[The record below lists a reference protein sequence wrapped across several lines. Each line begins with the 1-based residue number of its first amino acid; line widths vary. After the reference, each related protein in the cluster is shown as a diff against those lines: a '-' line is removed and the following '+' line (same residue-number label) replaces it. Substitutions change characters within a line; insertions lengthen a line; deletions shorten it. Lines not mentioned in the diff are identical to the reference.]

1 MRTPF
6 SRIFCFLLFISCSS
20 YDADLIIHNA
30 SIYTVNNS
38 FDTATAV
45 VVKDGKFIAVG
56 GQDLL
61 NQYNARSVVDLNGF
75 PVYPGF
81 IDAHCHFYNF
91 GLLQEQLDLS
101 GTKSFEEVVD
111 KVAQYVE
118 THPGIPV
125 LGQGWDQNTWEVKE
139 YPTKDILDQ
148 RFPNQLIA
156 LKRVDGHALLVNQAT
171 LDLAG
176 IDSTTTVDG
185 GVYVRSE
192 GQLTG
197 VLIDN
202 AMDLVYAALPK
213 PTKKQQTAALLA
225 AQDIAFQ
232 NGLTT
237 VDDAGLDKEQLEL
250 IERLHQE
257 GVLDIRVY
265 GMISNT
271 PENLAYYLE
280 QGPTQTERLN
290 IRSVKV
296 YADGAL
302 GSRGAALK
310 KEYSDAPGNHGSFVT
325 PVDQIEALADVLVKK
340 GFQMNT
346 HAIGDAANYE
356 VLSAYKKA
364 LTIDADP
371 RWRIE
376 HAQIVSLEDREFFGS
391 KIIPSI
397 QPTHATSD
405 MFWAD
410 ERLGEERMQGAYAY
424 KSLLDW
430 SGKVALGTDFPVEHV
445 SPLKT
450 FYAAVARTTE
460 EQLPEGGFQMGDALS
475 RTEALKGMTLWAAYA
490 NFEEEIKGSIEVG
503 KYADMVILKQD
514 IMNLIFTKCPRS
526 KLLPQLL
533 TETWF
538 IVHPISC
545 RD

>member
-514 IMNLIFTKCPRS
+514 IMNLDIHKV
-526 KLLPQLL
+526 PQVEVIA
-533 TETWF
+533 T
-538 IVHPISC
+538 IVNGDMVYRASN
-545 RD
+545 

>member
-1 MRTPF
+1 MRKAISFVF
-6 SRIFCFLLFISCSS
+6 SFFLFTSCSP
-20 YDADLIIHNA
+20 DTADLIIHNA
-30 SIYTVNNS
+30 TVYTVNES
-38 FDTATAV
+38 FETATAV
-45 VVKDGKFIAVG
+45 VVKDGKFIAIG
-56 GQDLL
+56 GEDLL
-61 NQYNARSVVDLNGF
+61 NQYKARSVVDLKGF
-75 PVYPGF
+75 SVYPGF

-111 KVAQYVE
+111 RVASYIG
-118 THPGIPV
+118 THPGVPV
-125 LGQGWDQNTWEVKE
+125 LGQGWDQNSWEVKE
-139 YPTKDILDQ
+139 YPTKDILDK
-148 RFPNQLIA
+148 RFPEQLIA
-156 LKRVDGHALLVNQAT
+156 LKRVDGHALLVNQTT

-176 IDSTTTVDG
+176 INSTTSVDG
-185 GVYVRSE
+185 GVFVRAE
-192 GQLTG
+192 GVLTG

-202 AMDLVYAALPK
+202 AMDQVYAALPK
-213 PTKKQQTAALLA
+213 PTKQQQTTALLA
-225 AQDIAFQ
+225 AQAIAFK

-237 VDDAGLDKEQLEL
+237 VDDAGLDKEQLQL
-250 IERLHQE
+250 IESLHE
-257 GVLDIRVY
+257 ERVLDIRVY

-280 QGPTQTERLN
+280 KGTTQTERLN

-325 PVDQIEALADVLVKK
+325 PVDQIEALAYVLAKK

-356 VLSAYKKA
+356 VLNAYKKA

-376 HAQIVSLEDREFFGS
+376 HAQIVSLEDREFFGT

-410 ERLGEERMQGAYAY
+410 ERLGDDRMQGAYAY

-430 SGKVALGTDFPVEHV
+430 SGRVALGTDFPVEHV

-460 EQLPEGGFQMGDALS
+460 EQLPEGGFQMGDALT
-475 RTEALKGMTLWAAYA
+475 RMEALKGMTLWAAYA

-503 KYADMVILKQD
+503 KLADMVILKQD
-514 IMNLIFTKCPRS
+514 IMNIDIHEV
-526 KLLPQLL
+526 PQVEVIA
-533 TETWF
+533 T
-538 IVHPISC
+538 IVDGNIVYRASN
-545 RD
+545 

>member
-1 MRTPF
+1 MRIALFLIF
-6 SRIFCFLLFISCSS
+6 SFLLFTSCSS
-20 YDADLIIHNA
+20 NTADLIIHNA
-30 SIYTVNNS
+30 IIYTVNES
-38 FDTATAV
+38 FETATAV

-56 GQDLL
+56 GEDVL
-61 NQYNARSVVDLNGF
+61 NQYKAQSVVDLNGF
-75 PVYPGF
+75 SVYPGF
-81 IDAHCHFYNF
+81 VDAHCHFYNF

-101 GTKSFEEVVD
+101 GTKSFEEVLD
-111 KVAQYVE
+111 RVASYIA
-118 THPGIPV
+118 THPGVPV
-125 LGQGWDQNTWEVKE
+125 LGQGWDQNSWEVKE
-139 YPTKDILDQ
+139 YPTKDILDK
-148 RFPNQLIA
+148 RFPEQLIA
-156 LKRVDGHALLVNQAT
+156 LKRVDGHALLVNQTT

-176 IDSTTTVDG
+176 IDSTTSVDG
-185 GVYVRSE
+185 GVFVRAE
-192 GQLTG
+192 GVLTG

-202 AMDLVYAALPK
+202 AMDQVYAALPK
-213 PTKKQQTAALLA
+213 PTKQQQTTALLA
-225 AQDIAFQ
+225 AQGIAFK

-237 VDDAGLDKEQLEL
+237 VDDAGLDKEQLQL
-250 IERLHQE
+250 IESLHEE
-257 GVLDIRVY
+257 GVLDIRIY
-265 GMISNT
+265 GMISNN

-280 QGPTQTERLN
+280 KGPIQTERLN

-325 PVDQIEALADVLVKK
+325 PVDQIEELAYVLAKK

-346 HAIGDAANYE
+346 HAIGDAANHV
-356 VLSAYKKA
+356 VLNAYKKA

-376 HAQIVSLEDREFFGS
+376 HAQIVSLEDREFFGT

-410 ERLGEERMQGAYAY
+410 ERLGNDRIQGAYAY

-430 SGKVALGTDFPVEHV
+430 SGRVALGTDFPVEHV

-460 EQLPEGGFQMGDALS
+460 EQLPEGGFQMGDALT
-475 RTEALKGMTLWAAYA
+475 RMEALKGMTLWAAYA

-503 KYADMVILKQD
+503 KLADMVILKRD
-514 IMNLIFTKCPRS
+514 IMNIDIHEV
-526 KLLPQLL
+526 PQVEVIA
-533 TETWF
+533 T
-538 IVHPISC
+538 IVDGNIVYRESN
-545 RD
+545 

>member
-1 MRTPF
+1 MRIAF
-6 SRIFCFLLFISCSS
+6 SFIISFLLFTSCSS
-20 YDADLIIHNA
+20 NDADLIIHNA
-30 SIYTVNNS
+30 TIYTVNES
-38 FDTATAV
+38 FETATAV

-56 GQDLL
+56 GEDLL
-61 NQYNARSVVDLNGF
+61 NQYKARSIVNLNGF
-75 PVYPGF
+75 SVYPGF

-101 GTKSFEEVVD
+101 FTKSFEEVVD
-111 KVAQYVE
+111 RVASYIT
-118 THPGIPV
+118 THPGVPV
-125 LGQGWDQNTWEVKE
+125 LGQGWDQNSWEVKE
-139 YPTKDILDQ
+139 YPTKDILDK
-148 RFPNQLIA
+148 RFPEQLIA
-156 LKRVDGHALLVNQAT
+156 LKRVDGHALLVNQTT

-176 IDSTTTVDG
+176 INSTTSVDG
-185 GVYVRSE
+185 GVFVRAE
-192 GQLTG
+192 GVLTG

-202 AMDLVYAALPK
+202 AMDQVYAALPK
-213 PTKKQQTAALLA
+213 PTKQQQTTALLA
-225 AQDIAFQ
+225 AQAISFK

-237 VDDAGLDKEQLEL
+237 VDDAGLDKEQLQL
-250 IERLHQE
+250 IESLHEE

-280 QGPTQTERLN
+280 KGTTQTERLN

-325 PVDQIEALADVLVKK
+325 PVDQIEALAYVLAKK

-346 HAIGDAANYE
+346 HAIGDAANHV
-356 VLSAYKKA
+356 VLNAYKKA

-376 HAQIVSLEDREFFGS
+376 HAQIVSLEDREFFGT

-410 ERLGEERMQGAYAY
+410 ERLGDDRMQGAYAY

-430 SGKVALGTDFPVEHV
+430 SGRVALGTDFPVEHV

-460 EQLPEGGFQMGDALS
+460 EQLPEGGFQMGDALT
-475 RTEALKGMTLWAAYA
+475 RMEALKGMTLWAAYA

-503 KYADMVILKQD
+503 KLADMVILKRD
-514 IMNLIFTKCPRS
+514 IMNIDIHEVPKVEVIAT
-526 KLLPQLL
+526 
-533 TETWF
+533 
-538 IVHPISC
+538 IVDGNIVYRESN
-545 RD
+545 

>member
-1 MRTPF
+1 MRIAF
-6 SRIFCFLLFISCSS
+6 SFIISFLLFTSCSS
-20 YDADLIIHNA
+20 NDADLIIHNA
-30 SIYTVNNS
+30 TIYTVNES
-38 FDTATAV
+38 FETATAV

-56 GQDLL
+56 GEDLL
-61 NQYNARSVVDLNGF
+61 NQYKARSVVNLNGF
-75 PVYPGF
+75 SVYPGF

-111 KVAQYVE
+111 RVASYIT
-118 THPGIPV
+118 THPGVPV
-125 LGQGWDQNTWEVKE
+125 LGQGWDQNSWEVKE
-139 YPTKDILDQ
+139 YPTKDILDK
-148 RFPNQLIA
+148 RFPEQLIA
-156 LKRVDGHALLVNQAT
+156 LKRVDGHALFVNQVT

-176 IDSTTTVDG
+176 IDSTTSVDG
-185 GVYVRSE
+185 GVFIRAN
-192 GQLTG
+192 GMLTG

-202 AMDLVYAALPK
+202 AMDQVYAALPK
-213 PTKKQQTAALLA
+213 PTKQQQTTALLA
-225 AQDIAFQ
+225 AQGIAFK

-237 VDDAGLDKEQLEL
+237 VDDAGLDKEQLQL
-250 IERLHQE
+250 IESLHEE

-280 QGPTQTERLN
+280 KGPTQTERLN

-325 PVDQIEALADVLVKK
+325 PVDQIEELAYVLAKK

-346 HAIGDAANYE
+346 HAIGDAANHV
-356 VLSAYKKA
+356 VLNAYKKA

-376 HAQIVSLEDREFFGS
+376 HAQIVSLEDREFFGT

-397 QPTHATSD
+397 QPTHAASD

-410 ERLGEERMQGAYAY
+410 ERLGNDRIQGAYAY

-430 SGKVALGTDFPVEHV
+430 SGRVALGTDFPVEHV

-460 EQLPEGGFQMGDALS
+460 EQLPEGGFQMGDALT
-475 RTEALKGMTLWAAYA
+475 RMEALKGMTLWAAYA

-503 KYADMVILKQD
+503 KLADMVILKRD
-514 IMNLIFTKCPRS
+514 IMNIDIHEV
-526 KLLPQLL
+526 PQVEVIA
-533 TETWF
+533 T
-538 IVHPISC
+538 IVDGNIVYRESN
-545 RD
+545 

>member
-1 MRTPF
+1 MRIAF
-6 SRIFCFLLFISCSS
+6 SFIISFLLFTSCTSN
-20 YDADLIIHNA
+20 DADLIIHNA
-30 SIYTVNNS
+30 TIYTVNQS
-38 FDTATAV
+38 FETATAV

-56 GQDLL
+56 GEDLL
-61 NQYNARSVVDLNGF
+61 NQYKARSIVNLNGF
-75 PVYPGF
+75 SVYPGF

-111 KVAQYVE
+111 RVASYIA
-118 THPGIPV
+118 THPGVPV
-125 LGQGWDQNTWEVKE
+125 LGQGWDQNSWEIKE
-139 YPTKDILDQ
+139 YPTKDILDK
-148 RFPNQLIA
+148 RFPEQLIA

-176 IDSTTTVDG
+176 IDSTSSVDG
-185 GVYVRSE
+185 GVFIRANGV
-192 GQLTG
+192 LTG

-202 AMDLVYAALPK
+202 AMDQVYAALPK
-213 PTKKQQTAALLA
+213 PTKQQQTTALLA
-225 AQDIAFQ
+225 AQGIAFK

-237 VDDAGLDKEQLEL
+237 VDDAGLDKEQLQL
-250 IERLHQE
+250 IESLHEE

-271 PENLAYYLE
+271 PENLDYYLE
-280 QGPTQTERLN
+280 KGPTQTERLN

-325 PVDQIEALADVLVKK
+325 PVDQIEALAYVLAKK

-356 VLSAYKKA
+356 VLNAYKKA

-376 HAQIVSLEDREFFGS
+376 HAQIVSLEDREFFGT

-410 ERLGEERMQGAYAY
+410 ERLGDDRMQGAYAY

-430 SGKVALGTDFPVEHV
+430 SGRVALGTDFPVEHV

-460 EQLPEGGFQMGDALS
+460 EQLPEGGFQMGDALT

-503 KYADMVILKQD
+503 KLADMVILKRD
-514 IMNLIFTKCPRS
+514 IMNIDIHEV
-526 KLLPQLL
+526 PQVEVIA
-533 TETWF
+533 T
-538 IVHPISC
+538 IVDGNMVYRASN
-545 RD
+545 

>member
-1 MRTPF
+1 MKKATLL
-6 SRIFCFLLFISCSS
+6 SFCFLFLIGCTSN
-20 YDADLIIHNA
+20 DADLIIHNA
-30 SIYTVNNS
+30 DIYTVNKE
-38 FDTATAV
+38 FDKATAL
-45 VVKDGKFIAVG
+45 VVKNGKFIAVG
-56 GQDLL
+56 GEDLL
-61 NQYNARSVVDLNGF
+61 EMYDAKSVVDLNGF

-101 GTKSFEEVVD
+101 GTKSFDEVVE
-111 KVAQYVE
+111 KISEYIA
-118 THPGIPV
+118 THPGVPV
-125 LGQGWDQNTWEVKE
+125 LGQGWDQNAWEVKE
-139 YPTKDILDQ
+139 YPTKEILDQ
-148 RFPNQLIA
+148 KFPTELIA
-156 LKRVDGHALLVNQAT
+156 IKRVDGHALLVNQKV

-176 IDSTTTVDG
+176 IDDKTEIEG
-185 GVYVRSE
+185 GVVVRVK
-192 GQLTG
+192 GALTG

-202 AMDLVYAALPK
+202 AMDPVYAALPK
-213 PTKKQQTAALLA
+213 PTVKQQEQALLA
-225 AQDIAFQ
+225 AQEICFQ

-250 IERLHQE
+250 IERLHE
-257 GVLDIRVY
+257 EDILNIRVY

-271 PENLAYYLE
+271 PQNLEYYLKK
-280 QGPTQTERLN
+280 GKVQTERLN

-310 KEYSDAPGNHGSFVT
+310 EDYSDDHGNRGSYVT
-325 PVDQIEALADVLVKK
+325 PVDEIISLADVLAKN

-356 VLSAYKKA
+356 VLKAYKKA
-364 LTIDADP
+364 LATNEDP

-376 HAQIVSLEDREFFGS
+376 HAQVVTKEDRQFFGS

-410 ERLGEERMQGAYAY
+410 ERLGKERIQGAYAY

-450 FYAAVARTTE
+450 FFAAVARTTE
-460 EQLPEGGFQMGDALS
+460 NQLPEGGFQMEDALT
-475 RTEALKGMTLWAAYA
+475 RPEALKGMTIWAAHA
-490 NFEEEIKGSIEVG
+490 NFEEEIKGSIEIG
-503 KYADMVILKQD
+503 KVADLVILKKD
-514 IMNLIFTKCPRS
+514 IMKIDVNEIPDVEVLATILNGDMVYRAPK
-526 KLLPQLL
+526 
-533 TETWF
+533 
-538 IVHPISC
+538 
-545 RD
+545 

>member
-1 MRTPF
+1 MRTALSLVF
-6 SRIFCFLLFISCSS
+6 SFLLFTSCSP
-20 YDADLIIHNA
+20 DTADLIIHNA
-30 SIYTVNNS
+30 TVYTVNES
-38 FDTATAV
+38 FETATAV
-45 VVKDGKFIAVG
+45 VVKDGKFIAIG
-56 GQDLL
+56 GEDLL
-61 NQYNARSVVDLNGF
+61 NQYKARSVVDLKGF
-75 PVYPGF
+75 SVYPGF

-111 KVAQYVE
+111 RVASYIA
-118 THPGIPV
+118 THPGVPV
-125 LGQGWDQNTWEVKE
+125 LGQGWDQNSWEVKE
-139 YPTKDILDQ
+139 YPTKDILDK
-148 RFPNQLIA
+148 RFPEQLIA
-156 LKRVDGHALLVNQAT
+156 LKRVDGHALLVNQTT

-176 IDSTTTVDG
+176 INSTTSVDG
-185 GVYVRSE
+185 GVFVRTE
-192 GQLTG
+192 GVLTG

-202 AMDLVYAALPK
+202 AMDQVYAALPK
-213 PTKKQQTAALLA
+213 PTRQQQTTALLA
-225 AQDIAFQ
+225 AQAIAFK

-237 VDDAGLDKEQLEL
+237 VDDAGLDKEQLQL
-250 IERLHQE
+250 IENLHEE
-257 GVLDIRVY
+257 GFLDIRVY

-280 QGPTQTERLN
+280 KGTTQTERLN

-325 PVDQIEALADVLVKK
+325 PVDQIEALAYVLAKK

-356 VLSAYKKA
+356 VLNAYKKA

-376 HAQIVSLEDREFFGS
+376 HAQIVSLEDREFFGT

-410 ERLGEERMQGAYAY
+410 ERLGDDRMKGAYAY

-430 SGKVALGTDFPVEHV
+430 SGRVALGTDFPVEHV

-450 FYAAVARTTE
+450 FYAAVARTTK
-460 EQLPEGGFQMGDALS
+460 EQLPEGGFQMGDALT
-475 RTEALKGMTLWAAYA
+475 RMEALKGMTLWAAYA

-503 KYADMVILKQD
+503 KLADMVILKRD
-514 IMNLIFTKCPRS
+514 IMNIDIHEV
-526 KLLPQLL
+526 PQVEVIA
-533 TETWF
+533 T
-538 IVHPISC
+538 IVDGNMVYRASN
-545 RD
+545 

>member
-1 MRTPF
+1 MRIAF
-6 SRIFCFLLFISCSS
+6 SFIISFLLFTSCSS
-20 YDADLIIHNA
+20 NDADLIIHNA
-30 SIYTVNNS
+30 TIYTVNES
-38 FDTATAV
+38 FETATAV

-56 GQDLL
+56 GEDLL
-61 NQYNARSVVDLNGF
+61 NQYKARSVVNLNGF
-75 PVYPGF
+75 SVYPGF

-111 KVAQYVE
+111 RVASYIT
-118 THPGIPV
+118 THPGVPV
-125 LGQGWDQNTWEVKE
+125 LGQGWDQNSWEVKE
-139 YPTKDILDQ
+139 YPTKDILDK
-148 RFPNQLIA
+148 RFPEQLIA
-156 LKRVDGHALLVNQAT
+156 LKRVDGHALLVNQVT

-176 IDSTTTVDG
+176 IDSTTSVDG
-185 GVYVRSE
+185 GVFIHAN
-192 GQLTG
+192 GMLTG

-202 AMDLVYAALPK
+202 AMDQVYAALPK
-213 PTKKQQTAALLA
+213 PTKQQQTTALLA
-225 AQDIAFQ
+225 AQGIAFK

-237 VDDAGLDKEQLEL
+237 VDDAGLDKEQLQL
-250 IERLHQE
+250 IESLHEE

-271 PENLAYYLE
+271 PENLTYYLE
-280 QGPTQTERLN
+280 RGPTQTERLN

-325 PVDQIEALADVLVKK
+325 PVDQIEELAYVLAKK

-356 VLSAYKKA
+356 VLNAYKKA

-376 HAQIVSLEDREFFGS
+376 HAQIVSLEDREFFGT

-410 ERLGEERMQGAYAY
+410 ERLGDDRMQGAYAY

-430 SGKVALGTDFPVEHV
+430 SGRVALGTDFPVEHV

-460 EQLPEGGFQMGDALS
+460 EQLPEGGFQMGDALT

-503 KYADMVILKQD
+503 KLADMVILKRD
-514 IMNLIFTKCPRS
+514 IMNIDIHEV
-526 KLLPQLL
+526 PQVEVLA
-533 TETWF
+533 T
-538 IVHPISC
+538 IVDGNMVYRASN
-545 RD
+545 

>member
-1 MRTPF
+1 MRIAF
-6 SRIFCFLLFISCSS
+6 SFIISFLLFTSCSS
-20 YDADLIIHNA
+20 NDADLIIHNA
-30 SIYTVNNS
+30 TIYTVNQS
-38 FDTATAV
+38 FETATAV

-56 GQDLL
+56 GEDLL
-61 NQYNARSVVDLNGF
+61 NQYKARSIVNLNGF
-75 PVYPGF
+75 SVYPGF

-111 KVAQYVE
+111 RVASYIA
-118 THPGIPV
+118 THPGVPV
-125 LGQGWDQNTWEVKE
+125 LGQGWDQNSWEIKE
-139 YPTKDILDQ
+139 YPTKDILDK
-148 RFPNQLIA
+148 RFPEQLIA

-176 IDSTTTVDG
+176 IDSTSSVDG
-185 GVYVRSE
+185 GVFIRANGV
-192 GQLTG
+192 LTG

-202 AMDLVYAALPK
+202 AMDKVYAALPK
-213 PTKKQQTAALLA
+213 PTKQQQTTALLA
-225 AQDIAFQ
+225 AQGIAFK

-237 VDDAGLDKEQLEL
+237 VDDAGLDKEQLQL
-250 IERLHQE
+250 IESLHEE

-271 PENLAYYLE
+271 PENLDYYLE
-280 QGPTQTERLN
+280 KGPTQTERLN

-325 PVDQIEALADVLVKK
+325 PVDQIEALAYVLAKK

-356 VLSAYKKA
+356 VLNAYKKA

-376 HAQIVSLEDREFFGS
+376 HAQIVSLEDREFFGT

-410 ERLGEERMQGAYAY
+410 ERLGDDRMQGAYAY

-430 SGKVALGTDFPVEHV
+430 SGRVALGTDFPVEHV

-460 EQLPEGGFQMGDALS
+460 EQLPEGGFQMGDALT

-503 KYADMVILKQD
+503 KLADMVILKRD
-514 IMNLIFTKCPRS
+514 IMNIDIHEV
-526 KLLPQLL
+526 PQVEVIA
-533 TETWF
+533 T
-538 IVHPISC
+538 IVDGNMVYRASN
-545 RD
+545 

>member
-6 SRIFCFLLFISCSS
+6 FLIFSFILFISCSS

-61 NQYNARSVVDLNGF
+61 NQYNARSLVDLNGF

-91 GLLQEQLDLS
+91 GLLQDQLDLS

-125 LGQGWDQNTWEVKE
+125 LGQGWDQNTWEVKV

-176 IDSTTTVDG
+176 VDSTTTVDG

-250 IERLHQE
+250 IECLHQE

-271 PENLAYYLE
+271 PENLAHYLE

-364 LTIDADP
+364 LTIDTDP

-430 SGKVALGTDFPVEHV
+430 SGKVALGTDFPVENV

-490 NFEEEIKGSIEVG
+490 NFEEEIKGSIELG

-514 IMNLIFTKCPRS
+514 IMNLDIHKV
-526 KLLPQLL
+526 PQVEVIA
-533 TETWF
+533 T
-538 IVHPISC
+538 IVNGDMVYRAPN
-545 RD
+545 

>member
-1 MRTPF
+1 MRIAF
-6 SRIFCFLLFISCSS
+6 SFIISFLLFTSCTSN
-20 YDADLIIHNA
+20 DAELIIHNA
-30 SIYTVNNS
+30 TIYTVNER
-38 FDTATAV
+38 FETATAV

-56 GQDLL
+56 GEDLL
-61 NQYNARSVVDLNGF
+61 NQYKARSIVNLNGF
-75 PVYPGF
+75 SVYPGF

-111 KVAQYVE
+111 RVASYIA
-118 THPGIPV
+118 THPGVPV
-125 LGQGWDQNTWEVKE
+125 LGQGWDQNSWEIKE
-139 YPTKDILDQ
+139 YPTKDILDK
-148 RFPNQLIA
+148 RFPEQLIA

-176 IDSTTTVDG
+176 IDSTSSVDG
-185 GVYVRSE
+185 GVFIRANGV
-192 GQLTG
+192 LTG

-202 AMDLVYAALPK
+202 AMDKVYAALPK
-213 PTKKQQTAALLA
+213 PTKQQQTTALLA
-225 AQDIAFQ
+225 AQGIAFK

-237 VDDAGLDKEQLEL
+237 VDDAGLDKEQLQL
-250 IERLHQE
+250 IESLHEE

-271 PENLAYYLE
+271 PENLDYYLE
-280 QGPTQTERLN
+280 KGPTQTERLN

-325 PVDQIEALADVLVKK
+325 PVDQIEALAYVLAKK

-356 VLSAYKKA
+356 VLNAYKKA
-364 LTIDADP
+364 LSIDADP

-376 HAQIVSLEDREFFGS
+376 HAQIVSLEDREFFGT

-410 ERLGEERMQGAYAY
+410 ERLGDDRMQGAYAY

-430 SGKVALGTDFPVEHV
+430 SGRVALGTDFPVEHV

-460 EQLPEGGFQMGDALS
+460 EQLPEGGFQMGDALT

-503 KYADMVILKQD
+503 KLADMVILKRD
-514 IMNLIFTKCPRS
+514 IMNIDIHEV
-526 KLLPQLL
+526 PQVEVIA
-533 TETWF
+533 T
-538 IVHPISC
+538 IVDGNMVYRASN
-545 RD
+545 

>member
-1 MRTPF
+1 MRIVF
-6 SRIFCFLLFISCSS
+6 SLVFSFLLFTSCSS
-20 YDADLIIHNA
+20 VTADLIIHNA
-30 SIYTVNNS
+30 TIYTVNES
-38 FDTATAV
+38 FETATAV
-45 VVKDGKFIAVG
+45 VVKDGKFIAIG
-56 GQDLL
+56 GEDLL
-61 NQYNARSVVDLNGF
+61 NQYKARSVVDLKGF
-75 PVYPGF
+75 SVYPGF

-111 KVAQYVE
+111 RVASYIA
-118 THPGIPV
+118 THPGVPV
-125 LGQGWDQNTWEVKE
+125 LGQGWDQNSWEVKE
-139 YPTKDILDQ
+139 YPTKDILDK
-148 RFPNQLIA
+148 RFPEQLIA
-156 LKRVDGHALLVNQAT
+156 LKRVDGHALLVNQTT

-176 IDSTTTVDG
+176 INSTTSVDG
-185 GVYVRSE
+185 GVFVRAE
-192 GQLTG
+192 GVLTG

-202 AMDLVYAALPK
+202 AMDQVYAALPK
-213 PTKKQQTAALLA
+213 PTKQQQTTALLA
-225 AQDIAFQ
+225 AQAIAFK

-237 VDDAGLDKEQLEL
+237 VDDAGLYKEQLQL
-250 IERLHQE
+250 IESLHEE

-280 QGPTQTERLN
+280 KGTTQTERLN

-310 KEYSDAPGNHGSFVT
+310 KEYSDASGNHGSFVT
-325 PVDQIEALADVLVKK
+325 PVDQIEALAYVLAKK

-356 VLSAYKKA
+356 VLNAYKKA

-376 HAQIVSLEDREFFGS
+376 HAQIVSLEDREFFGT

-410 ERLGEERMQGAYAY
+410 ERLGDDRMQGAYAY

-430 SGKVALGTDFPVEHV
+430 SGRVALGTDFPVEHV

-460 EQLPEGGFQMGDALS
+460 EQLPEGGFQMGDALT
-475 RTEALKGMTLWAAYA
+475 RMEALKGMTLWAAYA

-503 KYADMVILKQD
+503 KLADMVILKRD
-514 IMNLIFTKCPRS
+514 IMNIDIHEV
-526 KLLPQLL
+526 PQVEVIA
-533 TETWF
+533 T
-538 IVHPISC
+538 IVDGNMVYRASN
-545 RD
+545 

>member
-1 MRTPF
+1 MRIAF
-6 SRIFCFLLFISCSS
+6 SFIISFLLFTSCSLN
-20 YDADLIIHNA
+20 DADLIIHNA
-30 SIYTVNNS
+30 TIYTVNES
-38 FDTATAV
+38 FETATAL

-56 GQDLL
+56 GEDLL
-61 NQYNARSVVDLNGF
+61 NQYKARSVVNLNGF
-75 PVYPGF
+75 SVYPGF

-111 KVAQYVE
+111 RVASYIT
-118 THPGIPV
+118 THPRVPV
-125 LGQGWDQNTWEVKE
+125 LGQGWDQNSWEVKE
-139 YPTKDILDQ
+139 YPTKDILDK
-148 RFPNQLIA
+148 RFPEQLIA

-176 IDSTTTVDG
+176 IDSTTSVDG
-185 GVYVRSE
+185 GVFIRAN
-192 GQLTG
+192 GMLTG

-202 AMDLVYAALPK
+202 AMDQVYAALPK
-213 PTKKQQTAALLA
+213 PTKQQQTTALLA
-225 AQDIAFQ
+225 AQVIAFK

-237 VDDAGLDKEQLEL
+237 VDDAGLDKEQLQL
-250 IERLHQE
+250 IESLHEE

-280 QGPTQTERLN
+280 KGPTQTERLN

-325 PVDQIEALADVLVKK
+325 PVDQIEALAYVLAKK

-356 VLSAYKKA
+356 VLNAYKKA

-376 HAQIVSLEDREFFGS
+376 HAQIVSLEDREFFGT

-410 ERLGEERMQGAYAY
+410 ERLGDDRMQGAYAY

-430 SGKVALGTDFPVEHV
+430 SGRVALGTDFPVEHV

-460 EQLPEGGFQMGDALS
+460 EQLPEGGFQMGDALT
-475 RTEALKGMTLWAAYA
+475 RTEALKGMTLWAAYV

-503 KYADMVILKQD
+503 KLADMVILKRD
-514 IMNLIFTKCPRS
+514 IMNIDIHEV
-526 KLLPQLL
+526 PQVEVIA
-533 TETWF
+533 T
-538 IVHPISC
+538 IVDGNMVYRASN
-545 RD
+545 

>member
-1 MRTPF
+1 MRTALFLIF
-6 SRIFCFLLFISCSS
+6 SFLLFTSCSS
-20 YDADLIIHNA
+20 NTADLIIHNA
-30 SIYTVNNS
+30 IIYTVNES
-38 FDTATAV
+38 FETATAV

-56 GQDLL
+56 GEDVL
-61 NQYNARSVVDLNGF
+61 NQYKAQSVVDLNGF
-75 PVYPGF
+75 SVYPGF
-81 IDAHCHFYNF
+81 VDAHCHFYNF

-101 GTKSFEEVVD
+101 GTKSFEEVLD
-111 KVAQYVE
+111 RVASYIA
-118 THPGIPV
+118 THPGVPV
-125 LGQGWDQNTWEVKE
+125 LGQGWDQNSWEVKE
-139 YPTKDILDQ
+139 YPTKDILDK
-148 RFPNQLIA
+148 RFPEQLIA
-156 LKRVDGHALLVNQAT
+156 LKRVDGHALLVNQTT

-176 IDSTTTVDG
+176 IDSTTSVDG
-185 GVYVRSE
+185 GVFVRAE
-192 GQLTG
+192 GVLTG

-202 AMDLVYAALPK
+202 AMDQVYAALPK
-213 PTKKQQTAALLA
+213 PTKQQQTTALLA
-225 AQDIAFQ
+225 AQGIAFK

-237 VDDAGLDKEQLEL
+237 VDDAGLDKEQLQL
-250 IERLHQE
+250 IESLHEE

-265 GMISNT
+265 GMISNN

-280 QGPTQTERLN
+280 KGPIQTERLN

-325 PVDQIEALADVLVKK
+325 PVDQIEALAYVLAKK

-356 VLSAYKKA
+356 VLNAYKKA

-376 HAQIVSLEDREFFGS
+376 HAQIVSLEDREFFGT

-410 ERLGEERMQGAYAY
+410 ERLGNDRIQGAYAY

-430 SGKVALGTDFPVEHV
+430 SGRVALGTDFPVEHV

-460 EQLPEGGFQMGDALS
+460 EQLPEGGFQMGDALT
-475 RTEALKGMTLWAAYA
+475 RMEALKGMTLWAAYA

-503 KYADMVILKQD
+503 KLADMVILKRD
-514 IMNLIFTKCPRS
+514 IMNIDIHEV
-526 KLLPQLL
+526 PQVEVIA
-533 TETWF
+533 T
-538 IVHPISC
+538 IVDGNIVYRESN
-545 RD
+545 

>member
-1 MRTPF
+1 MKKATLL
-6 SRIFCFLLFISCSS
+6 SFCFLFLIRCTSN
-20 YDADLIIHNA
+20 DADLIIHNA
-30 SIYTVNNS
+30 DIYTVNKE
-38 FDTATAV
+38 FDKATAL
-45 VVKDGKFIAVG
+45 VVKNGKFIAVG
-56 GQDLL
+56 GEDLL
-61 NQYNARSVVDLNGF
+61 EMYDAKSVVDLNGF

-101 GTKSFEEVVD
+101 GTKSFDEVVE
-111 KVAQYVE
+111 KISEYIA
-118 THPGIPV
+118 THPGVPV

-139 YPTKDILDQ
+139 YPTKEILDQ
-148 RFPNQLIA
+148 KFPTELIA
-156 LKRVDGHALLVNQAT
+156 IKRVDGHALLVNQKV

-176 IDSTTTVDG
+176 IDDKTEIEG
-185 GVYVRSE
+185 GVVVRVK
-192 GQLTG
+192 GALTG

-202 AMDLVYAALPK
+202 AMDPVYAALPK
-213 PTKKQQTAALLA
+213 PTVKQQEQALLA
-225 AQDIAFQ
+225 AQEICFQ

-250 IERLHQE
+250 IERLHE
-257 GVLDIRVY
+257 EDILNIRVY

-271 PENLAYYLE
+271 PQNLEYYLKK
-280 QGPTQTERLN
+280 GKVQTERLN

-310 KEYSDAPGNHGSFVT
+310 EDYSDDHGNRGSYVT
-325 PVDQIEALADVLVKK
+325 PVDEIISLADVLAKN

-356 VLSAYKKA
+356 VLKAYKKA
-364 LTIDADP
+364 LATNEDP

-376 HAQIVSLEDREFFGS
+376 HAQVVTKEDRQFFGS

-410 ERLGEERMQGAYAY
+410 ERLGKERIQGAYAY

-430 SGKVALGTDFPVEHV
+430 SGKVALGTDFPVEHI

-450 FYAAVARTTE
+450 FFAAVARTTE
-460 EQLPEGGFQMGDALS
+460 NQLPEGGFQMEDALT
-475 RTEALKGMTLWAAYA
+475 RPEALKGMTIWAAHA
-490 NFEEEIKGSIEVG
+490 NFEDEIKGSIEIG
-503 KYADMVILKQD
+503 KVADLVILKKD
-514 IMNLIFTKCPRS
+514 IMKIDVNEIPDVEVLATILNGDMVYRAPK
-526 KLLPQLL
+526 
-533 TETWF
+533 
-538 IVHPISC
+538 
-545 RD
+545 

>member
-111 KVAQYVE
+111 KVAQYIE
-118 THPGIPV
+118 THPGTPV

-213 PTKKQQTAALLA
+213 PTKKQQTTALLA

-237 VDDAGLDKEQLEL
+237 VDDAGLDREQLEL

-271 PENLAYYLE
+271 PENLAHYLE

-325 PVDQIEALADVLVKK
+325 PVDQIEALADVLAKK

-376 HAQIVSLEDREFFGS
+376 HAQIVSPEDREFFGS

-450 FYAAVARTTE
+450 FYAAVARTTK

-475 RTEALKGMTLWAAYA
+475 RMEALKGMTLWAAYA

-514 IMNLIFTKCPRS
+514 IMNLDIHKV
-526 KLLPQLL
+526 PQVEVIA
-533 TETWF
+533 T
-538 IVHPISC
+538 IVNGDMVYRASN
-545 RD
+545 

>member
-1 MRTPF
+1 MKIARSLVF
-6 SRIFCFLLFISCSS
+6 SFLLFTSCSS
-20 YDADLIIHNA
+20 DTADLIIHNA
-30 SIYTVNNS
+30 TIYTVNES
-38 FDTATAV
+38 FETATAV
-45 VVKDGKFIAVG
+45 VVKDGKFIAIG
-56 GQDLL
+56 GEDLL
-61 NQYNARSVVDLNGF
+61 NRYKARSVVDLNGF
-75 PVYPGF
+75 SVYPGF

-101 GTKSFEEVVD
+101 DTKSFEEVVD
-111 KVAQYVE
+111 RLASYIT
-118 THPGIPV
+118 THPGVPV
-125 LGQGWDQNTWEVKE
+125 LGQGWDQNSWEVKE
-139 YPTKDILDQ
+139 YPTKDILDK
-148 RFPNQLIA
+148 RFPDQLIA
-156 LKRVDGHALLVNQAT
+156 LKRVDGHALLVNQTT

-176 IDSTTTVDG
+176 IDSTTSVDG
-185 GVYVRSE
+185 GVFVRAE
-192 GQLTG
+192 GVLTG

-202 AMDLVYAALPK
+202 AMEQVYAALPK
-213 PTKKQQTAALLA
+213 PTKQQQTTALLA
-225 AQDIAFQ
+225 AQAIAFK

-237 VDDAGLDKEQLEL
+237 VDDAGLDKEQLQL
-250 IERLHQE
+250 IASLHEE

-280 QGPTQTERLN
+280 KGTTQTERLN

-310 KEYSDAPGNHGSFVT
+310 KEYSDAAGNHGSFVT
-325 PVDQIEALADVLVKK
+325 PVDQIEALAYVLAKK

-356 VLSAYKKA
+356 VLNAYKKA

-376 HAQIVSLEDREFFGS
+376 HAQIVSLEDREFFGT

-410 ERLGEERMQGAYAY
+410 ERLGDDRMQGAYAY

-430 SGKVALGTDFPVEHV
+430 SGRVALGTDFPVEHV

-460 EQLPEGGFQMGDALS
+460 ERLPEGGFQMGDALT
-475 RTEALKGMTLWAAYA
+475 RMEALKGMTLWAAYA

-503 KYADMVILKQD
+503 KLADMVLS
-514 IMNLIFTKCPRS
+514 LIH
-526 KLLPQLL
+526 
-533 TETWF
+533 
-538 IVHPISC
+538 I
-545 RD
+545 

>member
-1 MRTPF
+1 MKKATLL
-6 SRIFCFLLFISCSS
+6 SFCFLFLIGCTSN
-20 YDADLIIHNA
+20 DADLIIHNA
-30 SIYTVNNS
+30 DIYTVNKE
-38 FDTATAV
+38 FDKATAL
-45 VVKDGKFIAVG
+45 VVKNGKFIAVG
-56 GQDLL
+56 GEDLL
-61 NQYNARSVVDLNGF
+61 EMYDAKSVVDLNGF

-101 GTKSFEEVVD
+101 GTKSFDEVVE
-111 KVAQYVE
+111 KISEYIA
-118 THPGIPV
+118 THPGVPV

-139 YPTKDILDQ
+139 YPTKEILDQ
-148 RFPNQLIA
+148 KFPTELIA
-156 LKRVDGHALLVNQAT
+156 IKRVDGHALLVNQKV

-176 IDSTTTVDG
+176 IDDKTEIEG
-185 GVYVRSE
+185 GVVVRVK
-192 GQLTG
+192 GALTG

-202 AMDLVYAALPK
+202 AMDPVYAALPK
-213 PTKKQQTAALLA
+213 PTVKQQEQALLA
-225 AQDIAFQ
+225 AQEICFQ

-250 IERLHQE
+250 IERLHE
-257 GVLDIRVY
+257 EDILNIRVY

-271 PENLAYYLE
+271 PQNLEYYLMK
-280 QGPTQTERLN
+280 GKVQTERLN

-310 KEYSDAPGNHGSFVT
+310 EDYSDDHGNRGSYVT
-325 PVDQIEALADVLVKK
+325 PVDEIISLADVLAKN

-356 VLSAYKKA
+356 VLKAYKKA
-364 LTIDADP
+364 LATDEDP

-376 HAQIVSLEDREFFGS
+376 HAQVVTKEDRQFFGS

-410 ERLGEERMQGAYAY
+410 ERLGKERIQGAYAY

-450 FYAAVARTTE
+450 FFAAVARATE
-460 EQLPEGGFQMGDALS
+460 NQLPEGGFQMEDALT
-475 RTEALKGMTLWAAYA
+475 RPEALKGMTIWAAHA
-490 NFEEEIKGSIEVG
+490 NFEDEIKGSIEIG
-503 KYADMVILKQD
+503 KVADLVILKKD
-514 IMNLIFTKCPRS
+514 IMKIDVNEIPDVEVLATILNGDMVYSAPK
-526 KLLPQLL
+526 
-533 TETWF
+533 
-538 IVHPISC
+538 
-545 RD
+545 